1 MKTEDIKKMGLA
13 YLSVLE
19 ASKKVEDASNDKS
32 DDGDGLDKVDPK
44 ASKKKF
50 KDRKDK
56 DVDNDGDTDASDEY
70 LHKKRKAIGKDMAK
84 DAKAESVS
92 EAKKLSG
99 GKGKAKIDINF
110 EGDKK
115 DAKFAATKYKIG
127 IKVTSDGAILSG
139 DKQKIL
145 AYLQGQDYAMD
156 AEDIEDLYPELMET
170 YDDEDDAEEEE
181 DPKAKKDKP
190 KKGVNPFE
198 ARAAKIKEAAAVKRA
213 LKASDEEDE
222 ADDAGEEGDDEKE
235 IMANKKKLKASNKFI
250 GALQAAKKNGDD
262 TFVVSGKK
270 FTVKEEEGD
279 DEPEADDEED
289 IQAAKKKALKASK
302 AVEKGMKDDVKEAK
316 LDKADYDA
324 MAKMETGGYRP
335 LVKNKETGKTMYLGG
350 VYFKDEKSAKGH
362 ADAYLDGYAGSG
374 GNERRASKAT
384 AAYDKSNASKI
395 KESVDDEE
403 DIQAAK
409 KKALKASKAVEKG
422 MKDDAKKE
430 DVDYNAMSDEDFDA
444 MLETASMEQLEG
456 VFSAIGGAAK
466 AVAGGVKKV
475 ANRLSTSGRAD
486 AADNKLAKVKKKMAD
501 KERLKKAK
509 DGIAAL
515 KKKPAPTNEEEE
527 ADAGPAKDKDQVCE
541 ECGKVHEGD
550 CDPADLK
557 PTVAK
562 EEVTIEKAYSGV
574 QSGMRQAMM
583 QMWEKA
589 AEQDLVDT
597 KGRNDFV
604 AKHKGE
610 VQGDAQKIADETAKV
625 IAGSGKTSPKNK
637 GDK

>member
-19 ASKKVEDASNDKS
+19 ANKKVEDASNDKS

-84 DAKAESVS
+84 DAKAE
-92 EAKKLSG
+92 A
-99 GKGKAKIDINF
+99 N
-110 EGDKK
+110 
-115 DAKFAATKYKIG
+115 
-127 IKVTSDGAILSG
+127 
-139 DKQKIL
+139 
-145 AYLQGQDYAMD
+145 
-156 AEDIEDLYPELMET
+156 
-170 YDDEDDAEEEE
+170 DEDDAEEEE

-198 ARAAKIKEAAAVKRA
+198 ARAAKIKEAAAVKKA

-279 DEPEADDEED
+279 DEPEA
-289 IQAAKKKALKASK
+289 
-302 AVEKGMKDDVKEAK
+302 
-316 LDKADYDA
+316 
-324 MAKMETGGYRP
+324 
-335 LVKNKETGKTMYLGG
+335 
-350 VYFKDEKSAKGH
+350 
-362 ADAYLDGYAGSG
+362 
-374 GNERRASKAT
+374 
-384 AAYDKSNASKI
+384 
-395 KESVDDEE
+395 DDEE

>member
-19 ASKKVEDASNDKS
+19 ANKKVEDASNDKS

-44 ASKKKF
+44 AAKKKF

-84 DAKAESVS
+84 DAKAE
-92 EAKKLSG
+92 A
-99 GKGKAKIDINF
+99 N
-110 EGDKK
+110 
-115 DAKFAATKYKIG
+115 
-127 IKVTSDGAILSG
+127 
-139 DKQKIL
+139 
-145 AYLQGQDYAMD
+145 
-156 AEDIEDLYPELMET
+156 
-170 YDDEDDAEEEE
+170 DEDDAEEEE

-198 ARAAKIKEAAAVKRA
+198 ARAAKIKEAAAVKKA

-270 FTVKEEEGD
+270 FTVS
-279 DEPEADDEED
+279 EAR
-289 IQAAKKKALKASK
+289 
-302 AVEKGMKDDVKEAK
+302 
-316 LDKADYDA
+316 LDKEDYDA

-335 LVKNKETGKTMYLGG
+335 KVVNKETGKSMYIAG

-362 ADAYLDGYAGSG
+362 AQAYLDGYAAAG
-374 GNERRASKAT
+374 ERRASKAT